1 MFKGLFVL
9 TGAATVLGATVTL
22 AQTPQAQTPQAPT
35 PQAVSTPASGAPAAA
50 KAPDSLSVFFSSG
63 SATISPQGLAVLDQA
78 ARTYRDGKPI
88 IMVVSG
94 GSDAT
99 GTAAT
104 NLRLSQVRADA
115 VLQGLVAR
123 GIPIERFQLLAKGET
138 EPAVPDPDGKPE
150 ARNRR
155 VEISWR

>member
-1 MFKGLFVL
+1 MPGRTALF
-9 TGAATVLGATVTL
+9 AATVLIAGTTMTL
-22 AQTPQAQTPQAPT
+22 AQTA
-35 PQAVSTPASGAPAAA
+35 APATSAQINPANAA
-50 KAPDSLSVFFSSG
+50 DSLSILFDSG
-63 SATISPQGLAVLDQA
+63 SATVSSEGQRVLDQA

-94 GSDAT
+94 GSDST
-99 GTAAT
+99 GSAAA
-104 NLRLSQVRADA
+104 NLHLSQVRADN

-123 GIPIERFQLLAKGET
+123 GIPVERFQVLAKGET
-138 EPAVPDPDGKPE
+138 EPAVPAPNGTAE